1 MNTESGDDQMKEG
14 RCSKPVAVYLS
25 KGLQAPEGQ
34 EPLLSRVLGENS
46 PVVLHPCA
54 MPALSVTYRVCRHSW
69 YMTKSQARCLSAFG
83 RSTEVRVAV
92 YPVKRLVLK
101 PRDSMGQVAK

>member
-14 RCSKPVAVYLS
+14 RHSRPVAVYLS
-25 KGLQAPEGQ
+25 EGLQAQEGQ

-54 MPALSVTYRVCRHSW
+54 MPTLSRIGCAGTAG
-69 YMTKSQARCLSAFG
+69 T
-83 RSTEVRVAV
+83 
-92 YPVKRLVLK
+92 
-101 PRDSMGQVAK
+101 